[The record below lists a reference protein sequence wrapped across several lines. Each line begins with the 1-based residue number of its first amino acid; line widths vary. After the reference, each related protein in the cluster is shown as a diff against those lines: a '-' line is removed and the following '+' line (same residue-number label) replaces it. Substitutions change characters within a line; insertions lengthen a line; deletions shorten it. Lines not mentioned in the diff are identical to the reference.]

1 MRLSLQFTRTFMAI
15 APIAGAV
22 DLCVKHA
29 DNAWLP
35 GSSG

>member
-1 MRLSLQFTRTFMAI
+1 MRLSFQFLCTRTAI
-15 APIAGAV
+15 VPIAGAV
-22 DLCVKHA
+22 DLCAKYA